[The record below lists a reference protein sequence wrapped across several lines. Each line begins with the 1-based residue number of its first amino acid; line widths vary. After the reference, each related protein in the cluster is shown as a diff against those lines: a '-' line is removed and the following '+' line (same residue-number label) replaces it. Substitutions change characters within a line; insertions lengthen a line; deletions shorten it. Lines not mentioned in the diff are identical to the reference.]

1 MTRNMRMSW
10 LTLVAAAIFA
20 AIAAGCGSTSPAG
33 GGGGMGGAAAGASGA
48 AGVAGAGGEGGT
60 AGAAGTTGVAGA
72 AGTTGIVGGAAGMAG
87 VAGGAAGGAAG
98 RGGAGGGAAGRGG
111 AGGGAAGRGVAGG
124 GAAGRG
130 GVAGGA
136 AGRGGAAGTA
146 GTASDGGTLICQQEQ
161 VCTAGDECRTACG
174 TGATPTSTTCVCA
187 PAGGNRMELAC
198 VSLPCNRDAGMT
210 DAGTILPQ
218 CPSGIANDDDCTSPA
233 DTICS
238 TSCTGGM
245 LMRCVCVPR
254 GGGGGARWMCGART
268 ACP

>member
-48 AGVAGAGGEGGT
+48 AGVAGAGGDGGT

-72 AGTTGIVGGAAGMAG
+72 AGTTGIAGGGGGPAGAGGTAGVVGAAGR
-87 VAGGAAGGAAG
+87 GGAGGGAAG

-111 AGGGAAGRGVAGG
+111 AGGGAAGRG
-124 GAAGRG
+124 GA
-130 GVAGGA
+130 AGGA
-136 AGRGGAAGTA
+136 AGRGGAAGTTVDA
-146 GTASDGGTLICQQEQ
+146 GALVCRAEEMCSAGQSCQ
-161 VCTAGDECRTACG
+161 TACG
-174 TGATPTSTTCVCA
+174 SGTGANPTSTFCTCA
-187 PAGGNRMELAC
+187 PAGGNQMELAC
-198 VSLPCNRDAGMT
+198 VNLPCNPDAGAT
-210 DAGTILPQ
+210 DAGTGFPT
-218 CPSGIANDDDCTSPA
+218 CPAGIANDDDCTSPA
-233 DTICS
+233 DTVCA
-238 TSCTGGM
+238 TPCTTGM
-245 LMRCVCVPR
+245 QLRCVCFPR